1 MVNKL
6 NQSKDS
12 LLTKLK
18 KINNKELA
26 KLGDMVHK
34 KCNLS
39 ANRFLIVTRINWTSS
54 HKYFFIC
61 HKEWKRWTV
70 INSNSRFD
78 ILAKTNIFIVKGSR
92 LCRCHL
98 DEKGFVIEKDLFLV
112 QSFDGE
118 VTFDENSINELI
130 AMYKQS

>member
-1 MVNKL
+1 MPQGMKKMNCY
-6 NQSKDS
+6 QFQFQIRHFSK
-12 LLTKLK
+12 
-18 KINNKELA
+18 
-26 KLGDMVHK
+26 
-34 KCNLS
+34 
-39 ANRFLIVTRINWTSS
+39 
-54 HKYFFIC
+54 
-61 HKEWKRWTV
+61 
-70 INSNSRFD
+70 
-78 ILAKTNIFIVKGSR
+78 NIFIVKGSR